1 MTCEERAEVL
11 AETLAGVE
19 STDWGEPPHLVMDEA
34 RFERYQDRVL
44 DTGQRLLLRAIDEVD
59 DLFLFMEDD
68 VEFNHSIRHNL
79 AHWAPI
85 VARRPGSHFFASL
98 YNPNI
103 APAATPSD
111 PSSAVV
117 GDPRGFY
124 GTQGVVMSLATARS
138 ILDDWHDAPGMP
150 DIRMSR
156 LAARHSPIWF
166 HRPSLVQHR
175 PVESLWGGATHFA
188 IDFSP
193 DWRAPEVVLPPR
205 VLARPRFV

>member
-1 MTCEERAEVL
+1 MTCEERHAIC
-11 AETLAGVE
+11 AETLAGIAA
-19 STDWGEPPHLVMDEA
+19 TDWGESPVIVMDEG
-34 RFERYQDRVL
+34 RYERYQLRVL
-44 DTGQRLLLRAIDEVD
+44 ETGYRLLRRAIDEAD

-68 VEFNHSIRHNL
+68 VEFNRSIRHNL
-79 AHWAPI
+79 ERWTPI
-85 VARRPGSHFFASL
+85 VERAPGTPFFGSL

-111 PSSAVV
+111 PAPAVV

-124 GTQGVVMSLATARS
+124 GTQGVVLSVATARA
-138 ILDDWHDAPGMP
+138 ILDGWYDAVGMP

-175 PVESLWGGATHFA
+175 TVPSTWGGTTHQA

-193 DWRAPEVVLPPR
+193 DWRA
-205 VLARPRFV
+205 